1 MTIASDGV
9 AGKPELC
16 DYGWMGVRQR
26 LMRAETLFRG
36 SHKPLR
42 IPVACTPRGEQVCR
56 PAPAAER
63 RYGSSRGCA
72 AGLLWTL
79 AGRWPR
85 LGRLLGTDAGPA
97 SSAFP
102 ELGRRVADSRFSFAS
117 VQRGPGVAI

>member
-1 MTIASDGV
+1 
-9 AGKPELC
+9 
-16 DYGWMGVRQR
+16 MGVRQR

-63 RYGSSRGCA
+63 RFGSSRGCA

-97 SSAFP
+97 SLAFP